1 MHDPDPKAVS
11 ASWSNFVRHDG
22 PAGMV
27 VFLVALPLCLG
38 IALGSGAPLFSGVIA
53 GIVGGMVVSL
63 FSQSQVSVSGPA
75 AGLAV
80 IVLTAI
86 ADIGSF
92 RGFLVAVVLSGA
104 LQCLFGAFKL
114 GFIADYVPY
123 SVIKGMLAGIG
134 LLIILKQIPHA
145 LGRDSDY
152 MGDFRFLRIGGN
164 NTFSDIAVSVAS
176 AAMGAV
182 IILVLSLIVLI
193 VWNLM
198 AKRSRIFQ
206 LIPGPLVVVAMGILL
221 NQAFGKF
228 APSLQLTELEH
239 LVSLPVSRSV
249 SQFIGQFTVPDFSVI
264 ANKSVW
270 MTALVIAVVGS
281 LESLLSLEAADRLD
295 PYKRNSSSNRELF
308 AQGIGNIFAG
318 LIGGIP
324 VTSVV
329 VRTAANVGAGGRTWI
344 SAFTHGILLLATVIL
359 LPSVLSLAPLCSLA
373 TILILVGYKLTP
385 PSIYREVYAQGWDQF
400 IPFVTTVI
408 GVVFTDLLTGV
419 LVGLACGLF
428 FVVRTNHQEGIT
440 VVHKDSD
447 YLFQFTKNASFINKN
462 EFRRKLRNLPDGA
475 SVLIDGTR
483 ALFIDHDI
491 KETLE
496 DFQHLA
502 PYKNIRIELKHWES
516 SQS

>member
-1 MHDPDPKAVS
+1 MNEPDPKAVS
-11 ASWSNFVRHDG
+11 VSLGNFLRHDG
-22 PAGMV
+22 PAGLV

-86 ADIGSF
+86 GNIGSF

-104 LQCLFGAFKL
+104 LQCVFGAFRL

-145 LGRDSDY
+145 LGRDNDY
-152 MGDFRFLRIGGN
+152 MGDFRFLEVKGN
-164 NTFSDIAVSVAS
+164 NTLSDIAEAVVS
-176 AAMGAV
+176 AAFGAV
-182 IILVLSLIVLI
+182 IIAVLGIVVI
-193 VWNLM
+193 VAWNWM
-198 AKRSRIFQ
+198 AKRSRLFQ
-206 LIPGPLVVVAMGILL
+206 LVPGALIVVALGIVL
-221 NQAFGKF
+221 NQAYGKF
-228 APSLQLTELEH
+228 WPALQLTDLEH
-239 LVSLPVSRSV
+239 MVNLPVSRSFGE
-249 SQFIGQFTVPDFSVI
+249 FIGQFTVPDFSVI
-264 ANKSVW
+264 ANKTVW
-270 MTALVIAVVGS
+270 TTALIIAVVGS
-281 LESLLSLEAADRLD
+281 LESLLSIEAADRLD

-308 AQGIGNIFAG
+308 AQGIGNIVSG

-344 SAFTHGILLLATVIL
+344 GAFTHGVLLLAAVIL
-359 LPSVLSLAPLCSLA
+359 LPGVLRLAPLCSLA
-373 TILILVGYKLTP
+373 TILIMVGYKLTP
-385 PSIYREVYAQGWDQF
+385 PKLYQEVYAQGWDQF
-400 IPFVTTVI
+400 IPFVVTVL

-419 LVGLACGLF
+419 IIGLVCGLF
-428 FVVRTNHQEGIT
+428 FVVRTNHSEGIT
-440 VVHKDSD
+440 VVHKDND

-462 EFRRKLRNLPDGA
+462 EFRRKLRDLPDGS

-483 ALFIDHDI
+483 ALYIDHDI
-491 KETLE
+491 LETLQ

-516 SQS
+516 A

>member
-1 MHDPDPKAVS
+1 MNEPDPKAVS
-11 ASWSNFVRHDG
+11 PSLNNFLKYDG
-22 PAGMV
+22 PAGLV

-86 ADIGSF
+86 ANIGSF
-92 RGFLVAVVLSGA
+92 RGLLLAVVLSGVFQ
-104 LQCLFGAFKL
+104 LVFGVCKL

-134 LLIILKQIPHA
+134 LLIVLKQLPHA
-145 LGRDSDY
+145 LGRDNDY
-152 MGDFRFLRIGGN
+152 MGDFSFLRVGGN
-164 NTFSDIAVSVAS
+164 NTLSDIAAAFAS

-182 IILVLSLIVLI
+182 IIFVLSLAVLI
-193 VWNLM
+193 GWNVLS
-198 AKRSRIFQ
+198 KKSRVFQ
-206 LIPGPLVVVAMGILL
+206 LIPGPLVVVALGIIL
-221 NQAFGKF
+221 NESFGKF
-228 APSLQLTELEH
+228 SPGLKLTDVQH
-239 LVSLPVSRSV
+239 LVQLPVSGSV
-249 SQFIGQFTVPDFSVI
+249 TEFIGQFSLPDFSLI
-264 ANKSVW
+264 ANKTVW
-270 MTALVIAVVGS
+270 TTALIIAIVGS

-295 PYKRNSSSNRELF
+295 PFKRNSSSNRELF
-308 AQGIGNIFAG
+308 AQGIGNIAAG
-318 LIGGIP
+318 LIGGLP

-329 VRTAANVGAGGRTWI
+329 VRTAANVGSGGRTWI
-344 SAFTHGILLLATVIL
+344 SAFTHGVLLLAAVVL
-359 LPSVLSLAPLCSLA
+359 LPGILSLAPLCSLA
-373 TILILVGYKLTP
+373 TILIMMGYKLTP
-385 PSIYREVYAQGWDQF
+385 PSLYREVYKQGWDQF
-400 IPFVTTVI
+400 IPCVVTVL

-419 LVGLACGLF
+419 IIGLACGIF
-428 FVVRTNHQEGIT
+428 FVVRTNHSEGIT
-440 VVHKDSD
+440 VVHKDND

-462 EFRRKLRNLPDGA
+462 EFRKKLRNLPDGA

-483 ALFIDHDI
+483 ALYIDHDI
-491 KETLE
+491 METLQ

-516 SQS
+516 A